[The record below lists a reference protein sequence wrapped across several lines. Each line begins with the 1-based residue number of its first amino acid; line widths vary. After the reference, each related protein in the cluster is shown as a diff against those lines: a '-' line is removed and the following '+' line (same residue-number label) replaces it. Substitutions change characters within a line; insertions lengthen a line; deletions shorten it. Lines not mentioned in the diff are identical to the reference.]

1 VAEAVA
7 QAVAERVLLMD
18 VRIIEVAIEEINKLA
33 VQVEQQIYSVDHYT
47 LLAAA
52 QVADI

>member
-1 VAEAVA
+1 
-7 QAVAERVLLMD
+7 MD

-47 LLAAA
+47 LLVAAP
-52 QVADI
+52 VAVT